1 MSFEAFMNDPKGYC
15 AIHEIQL
22 FGAGDNLVPA
32 AVTRAAPVANAAHG
46 TSIQFTHVGNVTMVQ
61 AQASGAKTSWAD
73 PNMRGMWEIALAKV
87 GKGNKRSVI
96 YRPAVGGALPDL
108 RILPWSGTDVTFMQL
123 NGAANFAVTGPLS
136 GCTVSVVRHL
146 GVVWFF
152 HANFAG
158 GGGLANVNHGPKQ
171 AMIRNAGAIVNIPP
185 GANYFFCE
193 YGPGHTYDGQ
203 GFVWGRQ
210 RGGGLWK
217 FYAHSFQP
225 TAIRTT
231 EDRKWAEL

>member
-1 MSFEAFMNDPKGYC
+1 LATEEALG
-15 AIHEIQL
+15 
-22 FGAGDNLVPA
+22 
-32 AVTRAAPVANAAHG
+32 VT
-46 TSIQFTHVGNVTMVQ
+46 
-61 AQASGAKTSWAD
+61 
-73 PNMRGMWEIALAKV
+73 L
-87 GKGNKRSVI
+87 
-96 YRPAVGGALPDL
+96 
-108 RILPWSGTDVTFMQL
+108 
-123 NGAANFAVTGPLS
+123 LS
-136 GCTVSVVRHL
+136 GCTVSVVRHA

-171 AMIRNAGAIVNIPP
+171 AMIRNAGAIVGIPP
-185 GANYFFCE
+185 VANYFFCE